1 MKTLDA
7 VLGNEADAVPSSPAP
22 SPFNADDVGDDEDDA
37 PPPPGAEP
45 DVENGFD
52 DHCCSFEL
60 VFAARY
66 SF

>member
-1 MKTLDA
+1 M
-7 VLGNEADAVPSSPAP
+7 PSSPAP

-52 DHCCSFEL
+52 DDCCSIEL